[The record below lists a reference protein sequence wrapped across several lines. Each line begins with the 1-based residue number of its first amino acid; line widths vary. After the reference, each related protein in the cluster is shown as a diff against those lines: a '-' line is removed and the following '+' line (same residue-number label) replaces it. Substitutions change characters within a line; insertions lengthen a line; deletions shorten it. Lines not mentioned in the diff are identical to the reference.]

1 MTNNEYMTIQEVIQK
16 TGKSEST
23 IRRWVSDIKERG
35 KDEIKVGKEG
45 KKKYILILKTLVYDT
60 FSIKKDQE
68 ERQNSTS
75 IQDHNSASEVY
86 KAMIKILEE
95 QLKEKDKQLSE
106 LLKTNTFQSSYIA
119 NMKKELL
126 LTGGE
131 GEGEFKTAGNKQNTP
146 INGEEV
152 KETENNTNQTKKPL
166 KDKKT
171 GYKKQLAKSKN
182 KAKNNL
188 KTNGWRRLFGF

>member
-131 GEGEFKTAGNKQNTP
+131 EEGEFKTAGDKQNTP